1 MHCAGRIGTTATGA
15 AGRYIHSSGYGWIGS
30 YRWMVLVALCG
41 MDRNNGTTTMH
52 SQRLQQHTAP
62 AYCTAASACN
72 YSRWSQNCGWRSP
85 WWSATPALRYK
96 SL

>member
-1 MHCAGRIGTTATGA
+1 
-15 AGRYIHSSGYGWIGS
+15 
-30 YRWMVLVALCG
+30 MVLVALRG

-72 YSRWSQNCGWRSP
+72 HSRWSQHCGEPTVIYGRLYMVTIIETYSVK
-85 WWSATPALRYK
+85 SALAVVFSNAGFTL
-96 SL
+96 